1 MSYAHLWH
9 RIEALYERYE
19 RHISSFALIAGF
31 IFDNLTLQRI
41 DLLFEDLVML
51 SYLVISGGSIA
62 LLNYYHEYPPQ
73 KNLFVRIE
81 NLLPLFIQFTFGG
94 LFSAFFIFYYRG
106 ATFSSSW
113 LFMLILLSLLV
124 GNEFFRT
131 HYRKLTFQ
139 VSIYFL
145 AIFSFFIFFVP
156 VLLKTM
162 GATVFVLSG
171 AASLVFIYFFSL
183 TLFKV
188 VPKRYGASK
197 INLRNSILSIFVLIN
212 ILYFLNLI
220 PPVPLSLKDA
230 GVYYFIE
237 RVGENYIAIGEKK
250 EWYESLPFFIPET
263 VNLETGSPL
272 YVFSSVFAPT
282 DLDTRII
289 HDWQYFS
296 DQESKWISGTRITFP
311 IIGGRDGGY
320 RGFSKKESLFAGE
333 WRVDVKTERNQIIGR
348 VRFDIETLSSEIESV
363 EKIL

>member
-1 MSYAHLWH
+1 MSYAYLWH
-9 RIEALYERYE
+9 RIEALYEKYE
-19 RHISSFALIAGF
+19 RRISSFALIAGF
-31 IFDNLTLQRI
+31 VFDNLTLQRI
-41 DLLFEDLVML
+41 DLLFENLTML
-51 SYLVISGGSIA
+51 FYLVISGGSIA
-62 LLNYYHEYPPQ
+62 LLNYYHEYPPRRD
-73 KNLFVRIE
+73 FFITTE

-124 GNEFFRT
+124 GNEFFKT
-131 HYRKLTFQ
+131 YYRQLTFQ

-162 GATVFVLSG
+162 GAAVFVLSG
-171 AASLVFIYFFSL
+171 VASLVFIYFFSL
-183 TLFKV
+183 VLFKV
-188 VPKRYGASK
+188 VSKRYGDSK
-197 INLRNSILSIFVLIN
+197 INLRNSILSIFALIN

-220 PPVPLSLKDA
+220 PPVPLALKDA
-230 GVYYFIE
+230 GVYYSIE
-237 RVGENYIAIGEKK
+237 RVEGNYVAIGEKK
-250 EWYESLPFFIPET
+250 EWYESLSFFTTET
-263 VNLETGSPL
+263 VHLNTGSPL

-282 DLDTRII
+282 DLGTRIT

-296 DQESKWISGTRITFP
+296 DQESKWISVTRITFP

-320 RGFSKKESLFAGE
+320 RGFSKKENLFAGK

-348 VRFDIETLSSEIESV
+348 VRFNITTPSSGRESV